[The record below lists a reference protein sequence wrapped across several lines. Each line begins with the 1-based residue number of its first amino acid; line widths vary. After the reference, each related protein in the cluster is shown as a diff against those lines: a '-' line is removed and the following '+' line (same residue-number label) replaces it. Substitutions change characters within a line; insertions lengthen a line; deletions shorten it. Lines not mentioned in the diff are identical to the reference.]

1 MTSPARVING
11 QTQRSDQL
19 LVKVN
24 RDDARK
30 VLNANEK
37 SVTTDQIAFAKFDL
51 LLRAAYV

>member
-37 SVTTDQIAFAKFDL
+37 SATTDQIAFAKFDL